1 MKLVYEYHRF
11 ADAIIKNDL
20 YLGERYNEFINVL
33 EGISDEDLIEDFKK
47 KKVEHKDRGTSFKS
61 LTSSINCLIKER
73 MELLPNWDK
82 EVPIFNV
89 PEEVLGKTKWRLDFG
104 CEEGFAV
111 EIAFNHGEAIA
122 WNLIKP
128 VLASELNHVEK
139 AYQTKIG
146 IYVCATEAMKK
157 AGNIDSASGSF
168 EKVRRYLLP
177 MMNQLTVPMV
187 IIGIDEPDTF
197 RIDNITKEIIKF

>member
-1 MKLVYEYHRF
+1 M
-11 ADAIIKNDL
+11 
-20 YLGERYNEFINVL
+20 
-33 EGISDEDLIEDFKK
+33 
-47 KKVEHKDRGTSFKS
+47 
-61 LTSSINCLIKER
+61 
-73 MELLPNWDK
+73 
-82 EVPIFNV
+82 
-89 PEEVLGKTKWRLDFG
+89 
-104 CEEGFAV
+104 
-111 EIAFNHGEAIA
+111 
-122 WNLIKP
+122 
-128 VLASELNHVEK
+128 EK